1 MYKRIRDDDLGYWEL
16 PKPPRGQERNWHTVA
31 RVSIRQIPFG
41 YEVNPTNERL
51 LEPIIHELEALE
63 LAKQHLKQYSIRDV
77 AQWLT
82 KQTGRSISH
91 MGLKK
96 RIDIER
102 RRKKTVI
109 IKRRLAQRLQK
120 TLQEIETLE
129 KDRIGAYSNGK
140 P

>member
-1 MYKRIRDDDLGYWEL
+1 
-16 PKPPRGQERNWHTVA
+16 
-31 RVSIRQIPFG
+31 
-41 YEVNPTNERL
+41 
-51 LEPIIHELEALE
+51 
-63 LAKQHLKQYSIRDV
+63 
-77 AQWLT
+77 
-82 KQTGRSISH
+82 

>member
-1 MYKRIRDDDLGYWEL
+1 M
-16 PKPPRGQERNWHTVA
+16 
-31 RVSIRQIPFG
+31 
-41 YEVNPTNERL
+41 
-51 LEPIIHELEALE
+51 HELEALE
-63 LAKQHLKQYSIRDV
+63 LAKQHLKQYSLRDV
-77 AQWLT
+77 AHWLT

-96 RIDIER
+96 RISIER
-102 RRKKTVI
+102 RRKKTVT

-129 KDRIGAYSNGK
+129 KNRIGAYANGK